1 MQPRIRLLYPSSLTD
16 YEVKSASRA
25 LERFA
30 KFGLEVDQVQVGK
43 GSLRDVL
50 WVRSGREIRDVINAK
65 EKVIVDDWALRPG
78 VLQVLLTMRIIG
90 VGITPAQLFRMEN
103 GVKEPRIGLSR
114 HQQGAL
120 VSISS
125 FMDFEYSTSQKAIE
139 LAVAHELGH
148 IFIDRSERHCPD
160 KNCLMQENKD
170 CMDFL
175 DRFVKPELDFCR
187 KCLYDIKNGI
197 RMFTFSL
204 L

>member
-1 MQPRIRLLYPSSLTD
+1 MQPHIRLLYPSAVTD
-16 YEVKSASRA
+16 YEVKSAYKA
-25 LERFA
+25 IERFA

-43 GSLRDVL
+43 GNLRDVL
-50 WVRSGREIRDVINAK
+50 WVRSGREIRDIINAK
-65 EKVIVDDWALRPG
+65 ESVIIDDWALRPG
-78 VLQVLLTMRIIG
+78 VLEVLLTMRIIG
-90 VGITPAQLFRMEN
+90 VGITPAPLFRMEN

-114 HQQGAL
+114 HLQGAL

-148 IFIDRSERHCPD
+148 IFMEKRGHCAD
-160 KNCLMQENKD
+160 EKCLMQENRN

-175 DRFVKPELDFCR
+175 DRFVKPGLDFCR
-187 KCLYDIKNGI
+187 KCLYDIKTGVS
-197 RMFTFSL
+197 MFTFSL